1 MPLTDV
7 RLACETSVRTIAD
20 VRTRSSPFNVS
31 IESHIWTGTC
41 QCFIDVTYFRNRFVV
56 DMRLHNSVLTDGR
69 LYAKCETLRRR
80 ARHPSVSHPSEHIGR
95 RPFASMAIRTSHTH
109 LSPCPHRPHPGHCDS
124 TTWRVLHDPCCIAR
138 EGRLVPQ
145 LTGEQPAQPWRWCA
159 SLGSSTRS
167 RS

>member
-1 MPLTDV
+1 M
-7 RLACETSVRTIAD
+7 RLVCETSVRTIAD
-20 VRTRSSPFNVS
+20 VRTRSSPFTVS
-31 IESHIWTGTC
+31 IKSHIWKGTC
-41 QCFIDVTYFRNRFVV
+41 QCFTDVILQKSLRCRCETSELFFNR
-56 DMRLHNSVLTDGR
+56 
-69 LYAKCETLRRR
+69 CETLRIMCDITQKR

-124 TTWRVLHDPCCIAR
+124 TTWRVLHAPCCRAR
-138 EGRLVPQ
+138 EGRLVPK